1 MERGVILERT
11 KDDIN
16 ESTYKAGIIT
26 TIRERTAK
34 QIARVLLPFILA
46 ANPCNYFGV
55 KSGIAY
61 ANEKTKKESSAK
73 DFTIL
78 DFGLLPDKGANILAI
93 MHDAK
98 EQNKTGILGAVTA
111 DELQLLCKAMK
122 RETILIN
129 KGEHLTVV
137 SQREP
142 IPKSFKPW
150 DITTVTSKDIPVQ
163 KNIELNKDAKN
174 ALINLIKYIN
184 GFKYSNGKNY
194 RLVAVSGY
202 RSMSYQQGLYDR
214 KIDTIKKG
222 NPKLS
227 RAQAEAQAAK
237 IVAPPLESEHALG
250 TAVDFTTK
258 AQMDKGGDILTN
270 AFADTLEYKLMVKNA
285 WKFGWMNSLLPGKEH
300 LTGRMTET
308 WHWRYVGEPHAEVM
322 CEEDWIPEEYRNYMK
337 KFHNVI
343 FKSET
348 GELYL
353 LSYNDETATTFASV
367 FKSTEQK

>member
-1 MERGVILERT
+1 MERGIILERT

-16 ESTYKAGIIT
+16 ESTYKAGTIT

-34 QIARVLLPFILA
+34 QIAQVLLLFVLA
-46 ANPCNYFGV
+46 GNPINYFGA
-55 KSGIAY
+55 KSGVAY
-61 ANEKTKKESSAK
+61 ANEKTKQESSTK
-73 DFTIL
+73 DLTTL
-78 DFGLLPDKGANILAI
+78 DFGSLPDKGANILAI
-93 MHDAK
+93 MRDAK

-111 DELQLLCKAMK
+111 DELPLLCKTMK
-122 RETILIN
+122 SKTVLVN

-137 SQREP
+137 SPREP

-150 DITTVTSKDIPVQ
+150 DITTVTLKDIPVQ
-163 KNIELNKDAKN
+163 KNIELNKEAKN
-174 ALINLIKYIN
+174 ALIMMIIYIN
-184 GFKYSNGKNY
+184 GFKYSNGKSY

-202 RSMSYQQGLYDR
+202 RSTSYQQGLYDR
-214 KIDTIKKG
+214 KVDTIRKA

-237 IVAPPLESEHALG
+237 IVAPPFESEHALG
-250 TAVDFTTK
+250 TTVDFTTK
-258 AQMDKGGDILTN
+258 TQMDKGGDILTN
-270 AFADTLEYKLMVKNA
+270 AFADTQEYKLMVKDA
-285 WKFGWMNSLLPGKEH
+285 CKFEWINSLPPGKEH

-337 KFHNVI
+337 KFRNVI

-353 LSYNDETATTFASV
+353 LSYNDETGKTFASV
-367 FKSTEQK
+367 LKSTEQK